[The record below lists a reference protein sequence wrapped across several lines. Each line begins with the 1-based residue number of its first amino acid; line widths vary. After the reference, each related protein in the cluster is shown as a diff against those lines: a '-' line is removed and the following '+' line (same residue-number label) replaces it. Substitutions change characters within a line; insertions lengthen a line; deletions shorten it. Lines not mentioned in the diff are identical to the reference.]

1 MGRHMLS
8 LEDNTVFFGEKLAS
22 SDAFKSLF
30 REGMLLVEEAAEYLD
45 GPGRFESRALAR
57 AEALA
62 DASESMRLTTR
73 LMQMASWLL
82 LQRAVNEG
90 EMSLAQAGA
99 DKHKVKL
106 TRQDSV
112 TDGSLYQRLPTRLK
126 DLVQQSMRLQDR
138 VIHLD
143 LLLYARPL
151 ANAPMAPMP
160 LETQY
165 AQLRQAF
172 TEPSR

>member
-1 MGRHMLS
+1 MGRNMLS
-8 LEDNTVFFGEKLAS
+8 IEDNTVFFAEKLAS

-30 REGMLLVEEAAEYLD
+30 REGMLLVEESAEYLD
-45 GPGRFESRALAR
+45 GPGRLESRSLAR

-62 DASESMRLTTR
+62 YASESMRLTTR

-90 EMSLAQAGA
+90 EMSLTQAGA

-106 TRQDSV
+106 TRQESA
-112 TDGSLYQRLPTRLK
+112 TDGSLFQRLPARFR

-143 LLLYARPL
+143 QLLYAGS
-151 ANAPMAPMP
+151 AQNAAPVQMP
-160 LETQY
+160 LEGQH
-165 AQLRQAF
+165 ALLREAF
-172 TEPSR
+172 TSPVR

>member
-1 MGRHMLS
+1 
-8 LEDNTVFFGEKLAS
+8 
-22 SDAFKSLF
+22 
-30 REGMLLVEEAAEYLD
+30 
-45 GPGRFESRALAR
+45 
-57 AEALA
+57 
-62 DASESMRLTTR
+62 
-73 LMQMASWLL
+73 
-82 LQRAVNEG
+82 
-90 EMSLAQAGA
+90 
-99 DKHKVKL
+99 
-106 TRQDSV
+106 V
-112 TDGSLYQRLPTRLK
+112 TEGSLYQRLPTRLK